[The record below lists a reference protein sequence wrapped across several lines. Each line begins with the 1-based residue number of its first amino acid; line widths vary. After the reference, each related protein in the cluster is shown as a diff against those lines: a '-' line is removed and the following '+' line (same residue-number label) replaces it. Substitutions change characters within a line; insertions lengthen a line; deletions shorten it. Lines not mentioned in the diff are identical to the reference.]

1 HGMVL
6 MVRGTPGVD
15 VVTPIRQ
22 DLASTDPDL
31 TVFGI
36 SNVQQEIDRALYL
49 TRATMFI
56 YGGMGVF
63 GLILAAVGLAGGHA
77 FVGRHRT
84 KEIGIRVAL
93 GASKFDVLKLVTREG
108 AALIIIGTVVGQA
121 LAFGMTRALSSWF
134 NALGQLTKTSTRDPL
149 LLFGAPVLL
158 AALAMV

>member
-1 HGMVL
+1 GGVFDLPIPGVFQLFTSEDYRRPAPHGMVL
-6 MVRGTPGVD
+6 MVRGASGVD

-22 DLASTDPDL
+22 DLSSTLPDL

-36 SNVQQEIDRALYL
+36 TNVQQEIGRALYL

-63 GLILAAVGLAGGHA
+63 GLILAAVGLAGVTSYA
-77 FVGRHRT
+77 VVQRT

-108 AALIIIGTVVGQA
+108 A
-121 LAFGMTRALSSWF
+121 
-134 NALGQLTKTSTRDPL
+134 
-149 LLFGAPVLL
+149 
-158 AALAMV
+158 